1 MNKDEQKLMS
11 LYGIT
16 QTSKSVYAYKHYK
29 YDNLKDAIIFAE
41 IDRKRPPGNS
51 PAVPEW
57 IVVDSIKQE
66 IPLQ

>member
-51 PAVPEW
+51 PAVPE
-57 IVVDSIKQE
+57 
-66 IPLQ
+66 